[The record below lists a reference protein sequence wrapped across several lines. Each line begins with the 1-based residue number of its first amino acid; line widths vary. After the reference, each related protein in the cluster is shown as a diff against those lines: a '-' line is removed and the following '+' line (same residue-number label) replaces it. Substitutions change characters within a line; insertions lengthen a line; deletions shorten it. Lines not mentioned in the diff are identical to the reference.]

1 MHTKILFYAK
11 IGLLSL
17 TMFVLLGVCDMKSIH
32 AQSFQKATWLWN
44 TTLIVDST
52 ADILKFASSQQIT
65 TIYLQINSDL
75 DVSQY
80 QRFIADASAQHIKIV
95 ALDGAPSWALDQD
108 RHQLQDVLQWIVS
121 YQHASSSTEQF
132 SGIHIDIEPYLLP
145 NWSKEQMTII
155 AQWQR
160 SVQMI
165 TATAQS
171 LHISSSADVP
181 FWLYTLR
188 TPDDQSTL
196 SQWMIEHYDSLTMM
210 AYRDSGVAIYDVA
223 QAQLSEADTAGKDMY
238 IGVETNASSEGEHIS
253 FYGKGSTAL
262 TTALSVVS
270 AQASTHSS
278 FAGIAV
284 HDYVG
289 WSKIVQH

>member
-1 MHTKILFYAK
+1 MNTMMSFCYK
-11 IGLLSL
+11 IGVISL
-17 TMFVLLGVCDMKSIH
+17 IVLVLLGVCNMKSIH
-32 AQSFQKATWLWN
+32 AQSLHKATWLWN
-44 TTLIVDST
+44 TALIVDST
-52 ADILKFASSQQIT
+52 ADILQFASSQQINM
-65 TIYLQINSDL
+65 IYLQINRDL
-75 DVSQY
+75 DISQY
-80 QRFIADASAQHIKIV
+80 QRFITAASAQHITV
-95 ALDGAPSWALDQD
+95 EALDGAPSWALDQD
-108 RHQLQDVLQWIVS
+108 RHQLQDTLQWIES
-121 YQHASSSTEQF
+121 YQHASSPTEQF

-145 NWSKEQMTII
+145 NWAEEQATII
-155 AQWQR
+155 TQWQR

-171 LHISSSADVP
+171 LHLSSSADIP

-188 TPDDQSTL
+188 TPDDRSTL
-196 SQWMIEHYDSLTMM
+196 SQWMIEQYDSLTMM
-210 AYRDSGVAIYDVA
+210 AYRDSGAAIYDVA
-223 QAQLSEADTAGKDMY
+223 QAQLSEADTAGKNMY

-253 FYGKGSTAL
+253 FYGKGATAL

-289 WSKIVQH
+289 WGKIVQH